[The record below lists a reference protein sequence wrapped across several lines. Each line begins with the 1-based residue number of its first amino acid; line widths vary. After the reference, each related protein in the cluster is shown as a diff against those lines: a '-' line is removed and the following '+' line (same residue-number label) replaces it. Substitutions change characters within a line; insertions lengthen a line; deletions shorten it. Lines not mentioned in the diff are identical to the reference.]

1 MNLLAG
7 RQKSIVTAIPGT
19 TRDVV
24 ESRVMLGDILL
35 ELADTAGIRETDD
48 PVEAAGVDL
57 ARSTAR
63 TAQLVI
69 VVLDSTDRLQDEDR
83 KILEEL
89 SRKPAI
95 AVINKTDAGQNIA
108 PQEVFPY
115 VRETVAMS
123 AQSGDGVQQLEEA
136 VLRVMELDQL
146 TPGQDLLISER
157 QLLCAQA
164 AHDQLAE
171 ALEALENGMT
181 FDAINV
187 CLDCALD
194 ELLVLTG
201 QRASEAVVDEVFSKF
216 CVGK

>member
-1 MNLLAG
+1 
-7 RQKSIVTAIPGT
+7 
-19 TRDVV
+19 
-24 ESRVMLGDILL
+24 
-35 ELADTAGIRETDD
+35 
-48 PVEAAGVDL
+48 
-57 ARSTAR
+57 
-63 TAQLVI
+63 
-69 VVLDSTDRLQDEDR
+69 
-83 KILEEL
+83 
-89 SRKPAI
+89 
-95 AVINKTDAGQNIA
+95 
-108 PQEVFPY
+108 
-115 VRETVAMS
+115 MS